1 MLTELRLT
9 NFRNISASAI
19 SPASGVNLIVGENGS
34 GKTSLLEAV
43 YLLAMGRSFRSRNL
57 KHLIQHGYEYCQ
69 VFGRIDRAI
78 PLGVQLGGTAGVKIR
93 LNNAPLKKLSELV
106 LHLPLQYIP
115 ANCHQFFEQGPKF
128 RRKVVDWGLFH
139 VEQDFL
145 FHWQNY
151 RKVLQQR
158 NAALR
163 SKKSHKEVSLWD
175 RQLISYG
182 LRLTQY
188 REAYLKEVLQLFQY
202 WFAQICNDYKSAD
215 FELRYMPGWPKNTEL
230 SAALQNNIDRDR
242 MLGYSRNGPHAADW
256 SIKIDGAD
264 PAELLSRGQQKLFYL
279 AISFAQ
285 LSLLTKKKRQQ
296 KSILLIDDITSEL
309 DISHQQL
316 VLAAIKDINIQ
327 TFITTTADDLL
338 SLLAVQGDDAVF
350 HVKQGEVTARHQSVL
365 STSSD
370 T

>member
-9 NFRNISASAI
+9 NFRNISAATV
-19 SPASGVNLIVGENGS
+19 SPAPGINLLVGENGS

-57 KHLIQHGYEYCQ
+57 KHLIQHGYEHCQ
-69 VFGRIDRAI
+69 VFGRIDRTI
-78 PLGVQLGGTAGVKIR
+78 PLGIQLGGTAGVQIR

-139 VEQDFL
+139 VEHDFL

-163 SKKSHKEVSLWD
+163 AQKSNKEVSLWD
-175 RQLISYG
+175 GQLISYG

-188 REAYLKEVLQLFQY
+188 REAYLQEVLQLFQY
-202 WFAQICNDYKSAD
+202 WFTQICNDYKSAS
-215 FELRYMPGWPKNTEL
+215 FELRYAAGWPKNTEL
-230 SAALQNNIDRDR
+230 SVALQSNIDRDR

-264 PAELLSRGQQKLFYL
+264 PLELLSRGQQKLFYL

-285 LSLLTKKKRQQ
+285 LSLLTKKRQQ
-296 KSILLIDDITSEL
+296 QSILLIDDISSEL
-309 DISHQQL
+309 DSSHQQL
-316 VLAAIKDINIQ
+316 VLAAIKTIGIQ
-327 TFITTTADDLL
+327 TFITTTADDLQ
-338 SLLAVQGDDAVF
+338 SLLNIQESDAVF
-350 HVKQGEVTARHQSVL
+350 HVKQGEVTSSHQPIL
-365 STSSD
+365 STNGD